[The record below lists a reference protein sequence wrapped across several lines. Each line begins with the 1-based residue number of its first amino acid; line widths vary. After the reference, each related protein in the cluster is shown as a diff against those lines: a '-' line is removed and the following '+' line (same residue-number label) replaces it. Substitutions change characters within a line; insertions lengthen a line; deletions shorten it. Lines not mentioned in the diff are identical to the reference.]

1 VARRRQIVVACRMP
15 YAGVALGGTSYL
27 ERARALTRRAEAL
40 GAELVA
46 WSAITVAF
54 AWDPELVEEAV
65 ALAVTAHEGAEGPE
79 GAWAC
84 GIAEGDMERLET
96 TGSRAEL
103 AWGPPLVH
111 AALLAREARPGTV
124 LVDAKVGALKAGD
137 LRIRARV
144 AARDLDVEL
153 AAAELD
159 PERPWNRA
167 EARASSQRPELLA
180 APSEQELEAEAELE
194 EPERFAQ
201 RMVDLTRHALLS
213 GNARSLERW
222 SEGLKATGEH
232 DALAERMRALARVSR
247 GQAVEALRSL
257 YAIRRATAGQPR
269 TVQCQAS
276 LALAFALLAA
286 GLPDEALLEALDALA
301 QARAGGDLKAA
312 GACLAFLAKLYAR
325 VGLRAEAERIGAEVA
340 RHPRASQAFMAPFE
354 G

>member
-1 VARRRQIVVACRMP
+1 MP
-15 YAGVALGGTSYL
+15 YAGVALGGTTYL
-27 ERARALTRRAEAL
+27 ERARALARRAEAL

-46 WSAITVAF
+46 WGAITVAF

-84 GIAEGDMERLET
+84 GVAEGEMERLENS
-96 TGSRAEL
+96 GARAEL

-111 AALLAREARPGTV
+111 ASLLAREARPGQV
-124 LVDAKVGALKAGD
+124 LVDAKVGALASGE

-144 AARDLDVEL
+144 AARDLGVEL

-159 PERPWNRA
+159 LERPWGRA
-167 EARASSQRPELLA
+167 EARASQRAGPIGG
-180 APSEQELEAEAELE
+180 PSGEEREAEAELE

-201 RMVDLTRHALLS
+201 RMVELTRHALLS

-222 SEGLKATGEH
+222 SEGLKVTGEH

-247 GQAVEALRSL
+247 GQAAEALRSL

-269 TVQCQAS
+269 TIQCQAS

-301 QARAGGDLKAA
+301 QARAGGDRKAA

-325 VGLRAEAERIGAEVA
+325 VGMRAEAQRIGAAAA
-340 RHPRASQAFMAPFE
+340 RHPRASQTSTAPHE